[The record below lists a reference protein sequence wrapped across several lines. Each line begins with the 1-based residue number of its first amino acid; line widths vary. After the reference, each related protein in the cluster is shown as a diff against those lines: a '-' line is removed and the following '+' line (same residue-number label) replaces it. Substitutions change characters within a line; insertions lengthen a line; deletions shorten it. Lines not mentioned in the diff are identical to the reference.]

1 MGGLYKLVLQWLWLM
16 RRGSTEVRFLIGEFP
31 TLFGTDLGER
41 LQLWARWGGFLQSSD
56 LNDELG
62 DMALCVQFVV
72 FFLQFPFGL
81 VLPMDPEIC
90 SQFVCGM
97 AEACRMPECFT
108 TCCRYVSINGNILVK
123 GDQQTLRFSLCS
135 SDAGPLQALCSLPGK
150 VAGCWCG
157 RWGPITNQRLLDLL
171 PAHQPSISTWC
182 ALAEV
187 DPPRNK
193 YSGQGRQL

>member
-1 MGGLYKLVLQWLWLM
+1 MVMVNEEGQHWGEISHWRISHALRYWFGWALAIVGQVGWVSAILRFEWWAW
-16 RRGSTEVRFLIGEFP
+16 RYGS
-31 TLFGTDLGER
+31 
-41 LQLWARWGGFLQSSD
+41 
-56 LNDELG
+56 
-62 DMALCVQFVV
+62 LCVV

-90 SQFVCGM
+90 SQYVCGM

-108 TCCRYVSINGNILVK
+108 TCCRYVSKNGNVLVK

-135 SDAGPLQALCSLPGK
+135 SDAGPPQARCSLPGK